1 MFALITL
8 HMLSAVIWVGG
19 MFFAYVCLRPIA
31 AQTLEPA
38 QRLTLWQ
45 GVFSKFF
52 PWVWATIALLIVSG
66 HGMIAMMGGF
76 AHIGTHVHI
85 MLGTGYVMM
94 AIFGHLFFSPYKKLS
109 REVAAQNWLD
119 AGIQLNII
127 RKMVGINLM
136 IGLATVAVAAGGR
149 YLL

>member
-31 AQTLEPA
+31 AKELEPA

-52 PWVWATIALLIVSG
+52 PWVWATIALLIISG

-85 MLGTGYVMM
+85 MLGTGYVMI

-109 REVAAQNWLD
+109 RAVAAENWLD

-127 RKMVGINLM
+127 RKMVGINLL